1 MTDLFYQLLTTP
13 KIKRWILLLDQ
24 LEDTYITGNQLAKLL
39 DCTRRTVINDVKEIK
54 RGFNEAIF
62 LLGDEN
68 GYLLE
73 LQDPRLYYQK
83 KQELLEGERLFQM
96 VDTLFEDQRRTNHEW
111 AAQLQLSP
119 ATFARTKRQ
128 LNAILDTKYG
138 ITLSPATNE
147 IIGKETRIRQF
158 FYEFYF
164 TLPLYPKALAQK
176 VRQMHDQEPIRPS
189 SKWQLKQ
196 TPLQGWTTITCKRI
210 KQGHV
215 LIQEGADQELCQKL
229 ALALDPSCRLDLP
242 AQDKACLFLA
252 ALEEQQF
259 FRPVVQT
266 EFIYH
271 FSPSHWGTLIEATET
286 ERHGLL
292 VQTLIHLMKEF
303 FHLPYELDDG
313 INDEGETSL
322 AEEKLFEQLSALIL
336 KEKQKLDQSI
346 SVSFRLIGPK
356 VLQEWIK
363 KEVRKQLEING
374 YWLFEGELSA
384 QGGVMPRIQITNHP
398 NLHPTTICLQMIP
411 DEEEIKEKIEMY
423 KLG

>member
-128 LNAILDTKYG
+128 LNAILDTNYG

-229 ALALDPSCRLDLP
+229 ALALDPSCRLD
-242 AQDKACLFLA
+242 
-252 ALEEQQF
+252 
-259 FRPVVQT
+259 
-266 EFIYH
+266 
-271 FSPSHWGTLIEATET
+271 
-286 ERHGLL
+286 
-292 VQTLIHLMKEF
+292 
-303 FHLPYELDDG
+303 
-313 INDEGETSL
+313 
-322 AEEKLFEQLSALIL
+322 
-336 KEKQKLDQSI
+336 
-346 SVSFRLIGPK
+346 
-356 VLQEWIK
+356 
-363 KEVRKQLEING
+363 
-374 YWLFEGELSA
+374 
-384 QGGVMPRIQITNHP
+384 
-398 NLHPTTICLQMIP
+398 
-411 DEEEIKEKIEMY
+411 
-423 KLG
+423 